1 MANFQNLNW
10 VISGLQTKNETK
22 LMQAT
27 KNGDFTH
34 EIVRQELQ
42 TLSNHC
48 AKKGATGRIGVAMH
62 LKDMSDWIPALFTEF
77 GDKVNLFSI
86 ADSQSL
92 EKYLGDKIDAVQI
105 YVFKNGNMD
114 IDELENKKKISHLK
128 PRKERKLKFNDLFKV
143 KKQN

>member
-62 LKDMSDWIPALFTEF
+62 LKDMSDWIPEF

-86 ADSQSL
+86 ADSPSL
-92 EKYLGDKIDAVQI
+92 EKYLGDRIDAVQI
-105 YVFKNGNMD
+105 YCIKNGNMD